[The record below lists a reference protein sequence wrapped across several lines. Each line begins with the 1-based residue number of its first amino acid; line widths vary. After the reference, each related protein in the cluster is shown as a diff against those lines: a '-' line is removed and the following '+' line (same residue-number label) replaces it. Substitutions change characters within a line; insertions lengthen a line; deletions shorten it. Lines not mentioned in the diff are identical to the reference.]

1 MVAVSAERCQAIC
14 HPLRER
20 PHPLY
25 YIVFV
30 IIISVSLNAR
40 KYFEFQST
48 SDGDYETT
56 SIMEYPTYIMFST
69 IWQELILTGITEGQ
83 IRIDGDGPTDERST
97 FITHNPGVIQGN
109 NNFNRSSTPKYTA
122 TSGQKKLRK
131 RHEKSVFILILI
143 VFVFIVCHSFRLGVQ
158 VYQTFYSSHNI
169 KDHFMYCNNQGK
181 LHMPMIFLVL
191 TSFNNLFL
199 IINSSVNFIIYC
211 AVRKSFRKS
220 FYKLVNI
227 PTQCFDKRHFNNE

>member
-1 MVAVSAERCQAIC
+1 MMVAVSAERCQAIC

-69 IWQELILTGITEGQ
+69 IWQELILTGIV
-83 IRIDGDGPTDERST
+83 PFST
-97 FITHNPGVIQGN
+97 
-109 NNFNRSSTPKYTA
+109 
-122 TSGQKKLRK
+122 
-131 RHEKSVFILILI
+131 LIYYNAKI
-143 VFVFIVCHSFRLGVQ
+143 
-158 VYQTFYSSHNI
+158 YAKI
-169 KDHFMYCNNQGK
+169 KE
-181 LHMPMIFLVL
+181 
-191 TSFNNLFL
+191 
-199 IINSSVNFIIYC
+199 SSVHEHYRYVGGHRKKHVMIEMHSHMLTMEYNAELSERDDIRNINKVKTYC
-211 AVRKSFRKS
+211 TIGMRLERDIG
-220 FYKLVNI
+220 Y
-227 PTQCFDKRHFNNE
+227 